1 MNYGCECPDL
11 IHINKIHTFFKA
23 DFKSDYAFKGER
35 HNWWE
40 MVFVINGTV
49 GITAGGDVFN
59 LSSSQAVIHKPMEF
73 HKICS
78 EPQSPPSVI
87 VISFSAS
94 VFPEIQGKIFSLTS
108 SEIEEIQSLYEL
120 SLTCF
125 ERNNIY
131 LSSCIDGGEV
141 LFQKLRLRLE
151 LLIFSLIYDNKQRET
166 SKIVRGLK
174 SAELYSGA
182 VKFMEENFGEG
193 YCIEDIAAR
202 FSISSAYLK
211 KIFIKYAGCGVMQY
225 YNRLRA
231 RLACSYLASGKT
243 VKETADILG
252 FSDQNY
258 FSTFFKRHTGKSPT
272 SFKKG
277 I

>member
-1 MNYGCECPDL
+1 MNNGCECPDL

-40 MVFVINGTV
+40 IVFVINGTV
-49 GITAGGDVFN
+49 GITAGSEVFT

-78 EPQSPPSVI
+78 ESQNPPSVI

-94 VFPEIQGKIFSLTS
+94 VFPEIQGKIFNLNS
-108 SEIEEIQSLYEL
+108 SDTDEIQSLYTL
-120 SLTCF
+120 SHDCF

-131 LSSCIDGGEV
+131 LSSCIEGAEAYI
-141 LFQKLRLRLE
+141 QKLRLRLE
-151 LLIFSLIYDNKQRET
+151 LLLFSLIFNDEQRGM
-166 SKIVRGLK
+166 SKTVKGLK
-174 SAELYSGA
+174 SAELYSAA
-182 VKFMEENFGEG
+182 VKFMEENPGEG

-231 RLACSYLASGKT
+231 RLACSYLAGGKT

-277 I
+277 M